1 MNAATPTAG
10 ERDTYLLYTHVLGLR
25 ALVEEGG
32 DVDGLCW
39 IIDLLDAHRPGAGDW
54 RFRRP

>member
-1 MNAATPTAG
+1 MNATTPTAG
-10 ERDTYLLYTHVLGLR
+10 ERDTYLLYTHVLGFR